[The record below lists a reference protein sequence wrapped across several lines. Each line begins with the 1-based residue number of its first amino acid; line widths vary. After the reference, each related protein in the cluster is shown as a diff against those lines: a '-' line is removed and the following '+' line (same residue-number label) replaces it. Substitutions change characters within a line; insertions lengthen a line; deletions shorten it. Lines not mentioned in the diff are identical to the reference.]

1 GIAAEIHVYP
11 EDSIQTAINDAAD
24 GDVIIVHEGTYSERI
39 NLLGKAITV
48 RSTDPSDLDVVANTI
63 IDGGSAGT
71 VVLCESG
78 ESNDTI
84 LDGLTITNGSADF
97 GGGIANF
104 YSSPTVA
111 NCVFSGNGAVY
122 GGAMFSYGGEPVVT
136 GSTFTG
142 NAALYDGGAIYN
154 YFSDATVTDC
164 GFGGNTA
171 DAHGGAIW
179 NTENAST
186 ITSCTF
192 TGNSAPWGGAIC
204 NDYCFAA
211 VSNCVFTENSA
222 DSGGGM
228 ANVDGG
234 DPTIVSC
241 TFIGNTALDDGGG
254 MINDDSSPTVVNC
267 LFRGNTAGKGGGV
280 FNRDDDPA
288 VISCTFWN
296 NSADAGGGMANDY
309 ADPTVT
315 NCILWGNTPGAILN
329 EPGSPIVTYCN
340 VQDGYQG
347 EGNINTDP
355 VFVDGGGGDLR
366 LQIGSPCI
374 DAGNSDAVPPDI
386 TVDLDGNPRFID
398 DPNTFD
404 TGIGNPCVDMG
415 AFEFGG
421 FIYDPPEEVASV
433 AEPTDADTADFTG
446 DGNNDIAITEL
457 GPSPDAN
464 GNLVLLRN
472 EDGSG
477 LQYEEQVTE
486 IGREPSALVI
496 ADFDPGNS
504 NGPDVA
510 VCNAG
515 DNTVTILLND
525 GQGNGEFLPPAVVD
539 VGDHPSAIAAG
550 YFNNDA
556 FLDLA
561 VANKNDNTVRILTND
576 DGSGAFSPADLLEV
590 GNAPSALAAADFDG
604 DELIDLAVANEADN
618 TVMIFLNTGARGFQH
633 HTTIEVDL
641 GPGVL
646 EPEDLDD
653 DEDIDMVVGN
663 TGSDTIDLLVNTDGQ
678 ATFQPIRLTIGE
690 GPSSIDFGD
699 LDLDGDQDILVV
711 ADTPES
717 RAVRILRNEW
727 DAADIDFTLVI
738 DFAPDPNLRL
748 TVTEDL
754 NGDDLP
760 DIIAVN
766 APPEGMMKPC
776 GMEDEGSVL
785 VLLHALPPEPPCPAD
800 FDGSGVVDTADLL
813 HLLGCWGTPC
823 GDVNG
828 DGNTDTADLL
838 ALLGAWGDCP

>member
-1 GIAAEIHVYP
+1 
-11 EDSIQTAINDAAD
+11 
-24 GDVIIVHEGTYSERI
+24 
-39 NLLGKAITV
+39 
-48 RSTDPSDLDVVANTI
+48 
-63 IDGGSAGT
+63 
-71 VVLCESG
+71 
-78 ESNDTI
+78 
-84 LDGLTITNGSADF
+84 
-97 GGGIANF
+97 
-104 YSSPTVA
+104 
-111 NCVFSGNGAVY
+111 
-122 GGAMFSYGGEPVVT
+122 MFSYGGEPVVT
-136 GSTFTG
+136 GSTFAG

-154 YFSDATVTDC
+154 YFSDPTVTDC
-164 GFGGNTA
+164 AFTGNTA
-171 DAHGGAIW
+171 DAGGGGIL
-179 NTENAST
+179 NTNNEST
-186 ITSCTF
+186 ITDCTF
-192 TGNSAPWGGAIC
+192 TGNLAAWGGAIC
-204 NDYCFAA
+204 NDSCLT
-211 VSNCVFTENSA
+211 VVEQCTFTENSA
-222 DSGGGM
+222 DSGGGL
-228 ANVDGG
+228 ANSDGG
-234 DPTIVSC
+234 APTIVRC

-267 LFRGNTAGKGGGV
+267 LFRGNTAGTGGGM
-280 FNRDDDPA
+280 FNRDYDPT
-288 VISCTFWN
+288 VINCTFWN

-315 NCILWGNTPGAILN
+315 NCILWGNTPGEILN

-398 DPNTFD
+398 DPNTPD

-464 GNLVLLRN
+464 GKLVLLVN
-472 EDGSG
+472 DGTG
-477 LQYEEQVTE
+477 LQYEKQPTE
-486 IGREPSALVI
+486 VGREPSALVI
-496 ADFDPGNS
+496 ADFDPGNG

-515 DNTVTILLND
+515 DDTVTILLND
-525 GQGNGEFLPPAVVD
+525 GLGNGTFLPPAAVA

-550 YFNNDA
+550 DLNGDTFI
-556 FLDLA
+556 DLA
-561 VANKNDNTVRILTND
+561 VTNKDDDNVTILVND
-576 DGSGAFSPADLLEV
+576 GGGAFNEWLMLGV
-590 GNAPSALAAADFDG
+590 GDAPSAIVAADFNG
-604 DELIDLAVANEADN
+604 DDLIDLAVANEGEN
-618 TVMIFLNTGARGFQH
+618 NVKIFLNNDARGFDH
-633 HTTIEVDL
+633 HATIEVDL

-663 TGSDTIDLLVNTDGQ
+663 TGSDTIHLLINTDGQ

-748 TVTEDL
+748 TATEDL

-785 VLLHALPPEPPCPAD
+785 VLLHALPPAPPCPAD
-800 FDGSGVVDTADLL
+800 FDANGVVDTADLL

-838 ALLGAWGDCP
+838 ALLGAWGECP